1 VFEAIRDL
9 QSSTSRQLSVQVNST
24 DPPKRPLEDRMLD
37 YVRVERGSE
46 VRLPSAI
53 NKSILSFFRE
63 TVLGMTRQ
71 TARSSC
77 THIGAFIWRGVR
89 GLTSG

>member
-1 VFEAIRDL
+1 WEKKVVFEAIRDL

-46 VRLPSAI
+46 VRLPSALLPR
-53 NKSILSFFRE
+53 NR
-63 TVLGMTRQ
+63 
-71 TARSSC
+71 ARNDASNR
-77 THIGAFIWRGVR
+77 A
-89 GLTSG
+89 